1 MSTIVI
7 SYQGNEDHYQ
17 HYHASKIL
25 LLTLL
30 DTTFQAVIQ
39 RFISY
44 TGQTKQRK
52 MTMFYNSPEIAI
64 KNLGITL

>member
-1 MSTIVI
+1 MDSNNSNIYKKGLTDREKMSTIVI

-17 HYHASKIL
+17 HYHTTKIS

-39 RFISY
+39 RFISN
-44 TGQTKQRK
+44 TGQTKQ
-52 MTMFYNSPEIAI
+52 
-64 KNLGITL
+64 

>member
-17 HYHASKIL
+17 HYHASKIS
-25 LLTLL
+25 LLTLV

-39 RFISY
+39 RYICN
-44 TGQTKQRK
+44 TGQTKQLK
-52 MTMFYNSPEIAI
+52 ITMFYNSSEIAI
-64 KNLGITL
+64 KYLGITL